1 MSNDAKSVIVD
12 SQSSIRLG
20 NEEVLKYFY
29 VAVDKA
35 TLRPMTKLLVEKLLS
50 HHYVEL
56 AKMISI
62 DFWLDLV
69 DERTDET
76 LKHPSIRF
84 WYLNLL
90 VVEIYL
96 RMGSV

>member
-35 TLRPMTKLLVEKLLS
+35 TLRPMTKSLVKKLLS
-50 HHYVEL
+50 HHQQQLTNVLCFE
-56 AKMISI
+56 
-62 DFWLDLV
+62 
-69 DERTDET
+69 
-76 LKHPSIRF
+76 
-84 WYLNLL
+84 
-90 VVEIYL
+90 
-96 RMGSV
+96 